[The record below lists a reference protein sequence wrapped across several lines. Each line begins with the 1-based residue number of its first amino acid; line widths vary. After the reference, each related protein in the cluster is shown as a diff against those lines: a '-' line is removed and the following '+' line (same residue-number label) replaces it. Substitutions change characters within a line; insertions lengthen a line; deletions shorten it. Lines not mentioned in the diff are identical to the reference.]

1 MPDNEA
7 LKNLLDGTP
16 PKSIRLVAAGGLMPL
31 PPVEMLLLLVRLS
44 SDPDH
49 EVAQKAKHTL
59 SCWSDDEIIAQLRS
73 PQCSPEVLEHF
84 SGSASSPV
92 QEAIILNPES
102 AGAVIAKL
110 ASRASAP
117 LLEMV
122 LYNRMRLLDSPEIL
136 QSIKLNPAA
145 TPQILGQVREI
156 ETEFFG
162 SKKRA
167 YDALISETDAPAQEE
182 TIQFEAAL
190 APEDFSLEG
199 LPVDPREREVAILQR
214 IGTMP
219 IRQKIQ
225 LALMGNREARAVLIR
240 DSNKEISASVL
251 QSPKLTINEV
261 EAFAAMRQVSED
273 VLRHIGNSK
282 AWTRSYAV
290 LHNLAKNPKTPPMI
304 SQRMLLRLHPRDL
317 TLIARDRG
325 VSEAVRRTA
334 ERVLKQRSANKL
346 IG

>member
-7 LKNLLDGTP
+7 LKNFLDGAP
-16 PKSIRLVAAGGLMPL
+16 PKSIRLLAAGGLAPL
-31 PPVEMLLLLVRLS
+31 PPVDMLLLLVRLS

-49 EVAQKAKHTL
+49 EVAQKARQTL
-59 SCWSDDEIIAQLRS
+59 SGWSDDEIITQLQS
-73 PQCSPEVLEHF
+73 PQCSPEVLEYF
-84 SGSASSPV
+84 SGSASSAV

-102 AGAVIAKL
+102 AGAVVAKL

-117 LLEMV
+117 LLEIV

-167 YDALISETDAPAQEE
+167 YDALIAQTDAPAQEE
-182 TIQFEAAL
+182 TIQFEP

-199 LPVDPREREVAILQR
+199 LPVDPQEREAAILQR
-214 IGTMP
+214 IGTMT

-240 DSNKEISASVL
+240 DSNKEISASVMH
-251 QSPKLTINEV
+251 SPKLTVNEV
-261 EAFAAMRQVSED
+261 EGFAAMRQVSED
-273 VLRHIGNSK
+273 VLRQIGNSK

-290 LHNLAKNPKTPPMI
+290 VRNLAKNPKTPPMI
-304 SQRMLLRLHPRDL
+304 SQRMLLRLHPKDL
-317 TLIARDRG
+317 TLISRDRG
-325 VSEAVRRTA
+325 VPEAVRRTA
-334 ERVLKQRSANKL
+334 VQVLKQRSANK
-346 IG
+346 